1 MEPETGTADSPR
13 LQTPLKQNFP
23 MRSSARWLPI
33 IAAFCA
39 ATAPALPAQ
48 DSCGE
53 REPPPGLL
61 VSADWLKRHRTD
73 SGLVI
78 LNAERARAVYDSAH
92 IPEARFVA
100 VSQFTTRLGDLLTE
114 LPPAGRLDSLFE
126 SLGVGDRGRIVIYG
140 ETLPT
145 TRLFFTLDYLGL
157 GERVSMLNGGLES
170 WHSAGGVTTALATP
184 APARA
189 SLTVRPRP
197 ELLADAAYV
206 NARREDPGV
215 LLLDARKQQEF
226 DGTVLEAGVARAG
239 HIPGAVQLDW
249 TELMSQGRFREKGD
263 LRQLLAAAGAMP
275 AREIITYCRV
285 GSRATALYFAARL
298 LGYSV
303 RLYDGSMNDWAG
315 RAELPVE
322 RKP

>member
-1 MEPETGTADSPR
+1 MCR
-13 LQTPLKQNFP
+13 LA
-23 MRSSARWLPI
+23 RSLPVL
-33 IAAFCA
+33 AACWA

-48 DSCGE
+48 DSCGQ
-53 REPPPGLL
+53 REPTPGLL
-61 VSADWLKRHRTD
+61 VSADWLKRHHTD

-92 IPEARFVA
+92 IPGARFVA
-100 VSQFTTRLGDLLTE
+100 ISQFTIRQGDLITE
-114 LPPAGRLDSLFE
+114 LPPADRLDSLLE

-157 GERVSMLNGGLES
+157 GDRVSVLNGGLES
-170 WHSAGGVTTALATP
+170 WSRAGGMTTAQATA
-184 APARA
+184 APVRT

-206 NARREDPGV
+206 NARRGDPGV
-215 LLLDARKQQEF
+215 LLLDARNQQEF
-226 DGTVLEAGVARAG
+226 DGTVLEEGVARAG
-239 HIPGAVQLDW
+239 HIPGAVKLDW
-249 TELMSQGRFREKGD
+249 TELLSHGTFREKGD
-263 LRQLLAAAGAMP
+263 LRQLLAAAGATP
-275 AREIITYCRV
+275 DKEIITYCRV
-285 GSRATALYFAARL
+285 GSRASALYFAARL

-315 RAELPVE
+315 RAELPVA